1 MAYFWQSAL
10 YLRLSVIL
18 LSRGGL
24 KVGQVFSCP
33 TLFFNKG
40 WVFMFY
46 TPWNE
51 AIPLAIL
58 ELVKRIAR
66 PAGWIGFM
74 ILAILIGTTI
84 FKAIINY
91 FR

>member
-1 MAYFWQSAL
+1 
-10 YLRLSVIL
+10 
-18 LSRGGL
+18 
-24 KVGQVFSCP
+24 
-33 TLFFNKG
+33 
-40 WVFMFY
+40 MFY

-58 ELVKRIAR
+58 ELVKRIVR

-74 ILAILIGTTI
+74 LLAVIIGATI
-84 FKAIINY
+84 FKIIINY

>member
-1 MAYFWQSAL
+1 M
-10 YLRLSVIL
+10 L
-18 LSRGGL
+18 LL
-24 KVGQVFSCP
+24 A
-33 TLFFNKG
+33 
-40 WVFMFY
+40 FY

-66 PAGWIGFM
+66 PAAWIGFM
-74 ILAILIGTTI
+74 ILAILIGITI

-91 FR
+91 FK

>member
-1 MAYFWQSAL
+1 MM
-10 YLRLSVIL
+10 L
-18 LSRGGL
+18 LA
-24 KVGQVFSCP
+24 
-33 TLFFNKG
+33 
-40 WVFMFY
+40 FY

-51 AIPLAIL
+51 AIPVAIL

-91 FR
+91 FK